1 MFFKC
6 FLELSAALSKNS
18 YQGKVLQKQLKVF
31 SQTSY
36 LRPASGKQKVAAT
49 NTATVVCVPD
59 SHRSNT
65 YTWMAL
71 FALNHINRGWG
82 GEHLQTQSSAHIP
95 PSVRITHTD
104 TFTFCRTQQRAT
116 HFQSQF
122 STYSPSVTNED
133 WSYSKVSGLLEDK
146 GKTATEASNLF
157 QTILPPPQRKLRTP
171 KLPKNKENKTEII
184 RF

>member
-59 SHRSNT
+59 SHRSNLH
-65 YTWMAL
+65 MNG
-71 FALNHINRGWG
+71 FIRIKPHKPGMG

-95 PSVRITHTD
+95 SSVRITHTD
-104 TFTFCRTQQRAT
+104 AFTFCRTQQRAT
-116 HFQSQF
+116 HFQSRF

-133 WSYSKVSGLLEDK
+133 WSYSKVSGVLEDK

-157 QTILPPPQRKLRTP
+157 QTILPPPQRKLRMP
-171 KLPKNKENKTEII
+171 KHPKNKENKTEII
-184 RF
+184 QF